1 MPNENEDSITKL
13 SGTMKAVPRGT
24 FRNKDIHLK
33 QSSPTYLNVTSQ
45 CSEKKISQTLEKQI
59 ENITIVAEITKTEI
73 KNQIIR
79 ESKTQFHW
87 EYKQV
92 NRS

>member
-1 MPNENEDSITKL
+1 MKMKIASQKL

-45 CSEKKISQTLEKQI
+45 CSEKNKS
-59 ENITIVAEITKTEI
+59 N
-73 KNQIIR
+73 IR
-79 ESKTQFHW
+79 EVDRKHNHHGRDQ
-87 EYKQV
+87 K
-92 NRS
+92 NRN